1 MRLVVFA
8 AAILA
13 LGKASASA
21 QDLAKGEQ
29 TFKKCMA
36 CHAVGEGAQNKVGP
50 VLNGVFGR
58 TAGTAP
64 DYKYSKQMVQA
75 GAEGLIWNHYT
86 IGHFLHKPREF
97 VSGTKMTF
105 AGLNSDED
113 IENVLAYL
121 RTFSPDYIPAEGEDT
136 PHTQDEPH

>member
-1 MRLVVFA
+1 MKLVVFA

-13 LGKASASA
+13 LGTASASA
-21 QDLAKGEQ
+21 QDLARGEQ
-29 TFKKCMA
+29 SFKKCMV

-64 DYKYSKQMVQA
+64 DYKYSKPMTEA
-75 GAEGLIWNHYT
+75 GAAGLVWTHET

-97 VSGTKMTF
+97 VNGTKMTF
-105 AGLNSDED
+105 PGFKDDQEIED
-113 IENVLAYL
+113 VLAYL
-121 RTFSPDYIPAEGEDT
+121 QTFSPDYVPAEGEHK
-136 PHTQDEPH
+136 PHEQDAAH